1 MASGQNITETRTD
14 EYPVF
19 IGSETLGFAC
29 SNMPP
34 NIRIYVYVND
44 INITPFCAP
53 TTARAQMGD
62 PILTDQL
69 GIASGLMYIPSIEG
83 KYKFAAGEIRLTF
96 GDSPDGVN
104 NCKFISET
112 TIFNH
117 GLNLVDTE
125 QGGTISLRSTEKI
138 RTYNEGNLSDEGA
151 TTLKRL
157 DPLSQTF
164 IVNESKYP
172 LGVVVTGVALFVYE
186 KDPDFPLSVELR
198 PMAGETPSTTEYIS
212 GSFSVLSPDVIEV
225 YDQKAQQAKATNFT
239 FQHPIYLKPGEY
251 ALCITTKSNKYTLLS
266 ASQGGGRTVK
276 QPFTGKLF
284 KPQNSGEWVGSTNED
299 ITFYLRKA
307 KFETGTVSFTMQT
320 AKLTGLEYNK
330 LRLLTTAVNY
340 GDTAY
345 ATYRIRTT
353 NAGTNTRNDFQD
365 ILPNQEPTL
374 DGRQVAD
381 SAGDISVEISLTT
394 KDPDISPILDKQ
406 LIKAQI
412 FRNQVRPYS
421 EEVSRSELN
430 AYHGAGISR
439 YLSRIVPLQEG
450 FDSTGISVQLEV
462 NRKTGTDIEVFAR
475 VLSRKDKTLP
485 NGIYDRPF
493 VKLPLVEPSA
503 KTFAGTDDDEFNT
516 EVYRLLSPEFEY
528 VNNISASETTPLS
541 SAAFDTFAYYQI
553 KIVFYAS
560 NPVFVPKIRNL
571 VATALL

>member
-1 MASGQNITETRTD
+1 MASGQNITQTRTD

-53 TTARAQMGD
+53 TTLGAQMGD

-69 GIASGLMYIPSIEG
+69 GIAAGLMYVPSIEG
-83 KYKFAAGEIRLTF
+83 KYKFPAGEIRITF
-96 GDSPDGVN
+96 GDSAEGIS
-104 NCKFISET
+104 NCRYISET
-112 TIFNH
+112 SIFNH

-125 QGGTISLRSTEKI
+125 QGGTISLRTTEKI

-151 TTLKRL
+151 TTLTRL
-157 DPLSQTF
+157 DPLAQTF

-186 KDPDFPLSVELR
+186 KDPEFPLSVELR
-198 PMAGETPSTTEYIS
+198 PMSGDKPSITEYIS
-212 GSFSVLSPDVIEV
+212 GSFSVLSPDSIEV
-225 YDQKAQQAKATNFT
+225 YDQANQQAKATNFN

-251 ALCITTKSNKYTLLS
+251 ALCVTTKSKKYTLVS

-276 QPFTGKLF
+276 QPFTGRLF
-284 KPQNSGEWVGSTNED
+284 KPQNSGDWVGSTNED
-299 ITFYLRKA
+299 LTFYLRKA
-307 KFETGTVSFTMQT
+307 KFETGTVTFTMQT

-330 LRLLTTAVNY
+330 LRLLTTAVNF

-345 ATYRIRTT
+345 ASYRVRTT
-353 NAGTNTRNDFQD
+353 NAGSNSRNDFQD

-374 DGRQVAD
+374 DGRQVAN

-394 KDPDISPILDKQ
+394 KNQDVSPILDKQ

-412 FRNQVRPYS
+412 FRNQVRAYS
-421 EEVSRSELN
+421 DDVSNSELN

-493 VKLPLVEPSA
+493 VRLPLVEPSA
-503 KTFAGTDDDEFNT
+503 KTFAGSDDDEFFT
-516 EVYRLLSPEFEY
+516 EVYRLLSPQFEY
-528 VNNISASETTPLS
+528 SNDISQSETTPLS
-541 SAAFDTFAYYQI
+541 SASFNDFAYYQI
-553 KIVFYAS
+553 KVVFYAS